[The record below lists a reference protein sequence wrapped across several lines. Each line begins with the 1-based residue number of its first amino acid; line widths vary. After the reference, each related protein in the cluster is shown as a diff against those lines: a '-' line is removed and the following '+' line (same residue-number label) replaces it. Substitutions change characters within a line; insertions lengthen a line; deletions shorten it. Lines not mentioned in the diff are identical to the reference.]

1 MFFFAFFVINRADVV
16 LFLEIIRDISG
27 FFCLCDFDY
36 KDIFIYPT
44 TIVVIV
50 ILYHRHN
57 LSCPS
62 VLSILMLMLLHVTTI
77 LPLELITEL

>member
-1 MFFFAFFVINRADVV
+1 MILYYVPLCLIFGGKHGASCFFFVINRADVV

-50 ILYHRHN
+50 ILYHRQE
-57 LSCPS
+57 SF
-62 VLSILMLMLLHVTTI
+62 HVRQYFRS
-77 LPLELITEL
+77 